1 MMKSNKKKTLSNWI
15 GLAYV
20 APWLIGFLV
29 FTLYPIASS
38 IYYSFTDFSITSAP
52 VWIGLK
58 NYIEIFTKDKLALP
72 SLAITFKYVLL
83 SVPTKLVFALFVAM
97 ILNTN
102 MKGVNFYRTVYY
114 LPSILG
120 GSVAIAVLWRFL
132 FRRDGIV
139 NLILQSIG
147 LPYVDWIGSPKFA
160 LGTVAL
166 LAVWQFGSSMVL
178 FLSGLKQ
185 VPQELYEAARVD
197 GASRARQF
205 FSITL
210 PMITPVVSFNVIM
223 QLINGFQEFTGP
235 YVVTSG
241 GPLNSTYVF
250 AIHLYNSAFKYFRT
264 GYASALSWILFMAIM
279 VFTVI
284 LFKFFDRFT
293 YYEDGGKF

>member
-1 MMKSNKKKTLSNWI
+1 MKSKKMFSRWI
-15 GLAYV
+15 GLLYV
-20 APWLIGFLV
+20 SPWIIGFLA
-29 FTLYPIASS
+29 FTLYPILSS
-38 IYYSFTDFSITSAP
+38 VYYSFTDFSITSAP

-58 NYIEIFTKDKLALP
+58 NYVEIFTKDKLALP
-72 SLAITFKYVLL
+72 SLAITFKYVFL
-83 SVPTKLVFALFVAM
+83 SVPAKLVFALFVAM

-139 NLILQSIG
+139 NLILQVVG

-197 GASRARQF
+197 GATKIRQF

-235 YVVTSG
+235 YVVTNG

-264 GYASALSWILFMAIM
+264 GYASALSWILFIAIM
-279 VFTVI
+279 FFTVI

>member
-1 MMKSNKKKTLSNWI
+1 MAKWI
-15 GLAYV
+15 GLLYV
-20 APWLIGFLV
+20 MPWVIGFLA
-29 FTLYPIASS
+29 FTIYPILSS
-38 IYYSFTDFSITSAP
+38 VYYSFTDFSITSQP
-52 VWIGLK
+52 KWIGLA
-58 NYIEIFTKDKLALP
+58 NYMEIFTKDKLALP
-72 SLAITFKYVLL
+72 SLGITFKYVFL
-83 SVPTKLVFALFVAM
+83 SVPLKLIFALLIAM
-97 ILNTN
+97 LLCSN
-102 MKGVNFYRTVYY
+102 MKGVNLYRTIYY

-139 NLILQSIG
+139 NLVLKYFGISHI
-147 LPYVDWIGSPKFA
+147 DWIGSPKLA

-185 VPQELYEAARVD
+185 VPTELYEAARVD
-197 GASRARQF
+197 GATKVRQF

-210 PMITPVVSFNVIM
+210 PMITPIISFNTVM

-264 GYASALSWILFMAIM
+264 GYASALSWILFVAILLFTLV
-279 VFTVI
+279 VFWGFSKV
-284 LFKFFDRFT
+284 T

>member
-1 MMKSNKKKTLSNWI
+1 MMKGSKKKGLSDYI
-15 GLAYV
+15 GLVYV
-20 APWLIGFLV
+20 APWIIGFLA
-29 FTLYPIASS
+29 FTMYPIMSS

-58 NYIEIFTKDKLALP
+58 NYVEIFTKDKLAIP
-72 SLAITFKYVLL
+72 SLAVTFQYVLL
-83 SVPTKLVFALFVAM
+83 SVPAKLVFALFIAM

-197 GASRARQF
+197 GASKVRQF
-205 FSITL
+205 FCITL

-235 YVVTSG
+235 YVVTNG